1 MSRHVHSFSVEEMVD
16 WVDSE
21 PIKRERALSFVKVGT
36 RCLFVFSAA
45 NVMTFSSLKNFWNTF
60 NISEE
65 ISRKRIVVR
74 YYLIE

>member
-1 MSRHVHSFSVEEMVD
+1 
-16 WVDSE
+16 
-21 PIKRERALSFVKVGT
+21 
-36 RCLFVFSAA
+36 
-45 NVMTFSSLKNFWNTF
+45 VMTFSSLKNFWNTF